1 MIDWTTLVVPCLH
14 PKLISDGA
22 FQRVKAGGEI
32 EWVSHKRLQV
42 RGSYDSA
49 VSVRS
54 ATWIG
59 DWCEDGGGASH
70 IEISG
75 NLVKFF
81 QGHNLWGTDDLHGL
95 VWEFLRWLTNRDLH
109 AESRMVTPTESDIAA
124 WRAGAYSLTRVDI
137 TDSFHLPSRADVLTW
152 LRAAESTAH
161 LSHRG
166 RGQLVKGS
174 TLYFG
179 QHSRRWSLKLY
190 AKGQEI
196 EADGHGQESVMQLPS
211 AVEWADRALRAEL
224 VLRGMELR
232 RRGLAT
238 GAAWR
243 ALFGELDRIGSSV
256 AASFLRPV
264 LGAMTMTTTGELPD
278 DVFDALTPSQ
288 RLAFLAWQAGH
299 DLRATL
305 SNGSFYRLRGKLLPH
320 GIDIATL
327 QPKEA
332 SNVVPLVRVLEA
344 VPASIPDWAEDTPLY
359 FQPRAVR
366 AA

>member
-1 MIDWTTLVVPCLH
+1 MIDWITLVVPCRH
-14 PKLISDGA
+14 PKLINDGA
-22 FQRVKAGGEI
+22 FQRIKAGGDV
-32 EWVSHKRLQV
+32 EWISHKRLQV
-42 RGSYDSA
+42 KGSFDSA

-54 ATWIG
+54 ATWVG
-59 DWCEDGGGASH
+59 DWCEDGNGASH

-75 NLVKFF
+75 NLAKFF

-109 AESRMVTPTESDIAA
+109 CESRMVTPTESDIAA
-124 WRAGAYSLTRVDI
+124 WRAGDYSLSRVDV
-137 TDSFHLPSRADVLTW
+137 TNSFHLPTRADVLTW

-196 EADGHGQESVMQLPS
+196 EAVGHGQESILRLPS
-211 AVEWADRALRAEL
+211 ALAWADRSLRAEL

-238 GAAWR
+238 GLAWR
-243 ALFGELDRIGSSV
+243 VLHDEAVDCSV
-256 AASFLRPV
+256 SAAMLQPI
-264 LGAMTMTTTGELPD
+264 LGAMTMTTTGELPA
-278 DVFDALTPSQ
+278 DVFDSLTPSQ

-299 DLRATL
+299 DLRSTL

-320 GIDIATL
+320 GVDIATL

-332 SNVVPLVRVLEA
+332 TNVIPLVRFLEA
-344 VPASIPDWAEDTPLY
+344 VPAPIPDWAEGTALY
-359 FQPRAVR
+359 FQPRAIR